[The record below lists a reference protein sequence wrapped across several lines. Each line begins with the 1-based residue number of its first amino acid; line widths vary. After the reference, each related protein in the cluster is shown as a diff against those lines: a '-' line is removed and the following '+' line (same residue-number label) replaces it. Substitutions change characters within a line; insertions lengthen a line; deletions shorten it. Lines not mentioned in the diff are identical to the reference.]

1 MVLMGRGNATRAAA
15 AVAAAIGVA
24 LSLTAVTIP
33 GARAADDKPIVMK
46 IALATLDD
54 VLHQYAK
61 NYAAA
66 VEKDSAGRI
75 KVEIYPASQLGSIQ
89 RQAEG
94 VQFGA
99 IQCQIV
105 APDFLVGIDERF
117 EVLAAPGL
125 VTSMAQ
131 GQRLAADPAVR
142 QLMLGLGADKGLH
155 GAALLMSTPSSV
167 IAKAPIRHLADFK
180 GKKVRIFASEFESV
194 AMKRLGA
201 TPKPMTLAEVLPAL
215 LDNSIDAAVSTLTIF
230 GPLHFASAAKYIT
243 EIGQPAIF
251 GVVELSKKWY
261 DSLPADL
268 QQILDR
274 DAAAESVTINPQAI
288 AINDAARKAWLA
300 SGGELISLPDDEQ
313 STLLKIVAGVGD
325 EVSNAKPELSAAY
338 KVVTEAAQRLR

>member
-1 MVLMGRGNATRAAA
+1 MGVDMVLAGRGIATWSRAAA
-15 AVAAAIGVA
+15 LALG
-24 LSLTAVTIP
+24 LSLIAPNV
-33 GARAADDKPIVMK
+33 AHAADDKPQDKTHVMK

-66 VEKDSAGRI
+66 VEKNSGGRI

-105 APDFLVGIDERF
+105 APEFLVGIDERF

-131 GQRLAADPAVR
+131 GQRLAADAAV
-142 QLMLGLGADKGLH
+142 LKLILGLGADKGLH

-180 GKKVRIFASEFESV
+180 GKKVRIFASQFE
-194 AMKRLGA
+194 A
-201 TPKPMTLAEVLPAL
+201 
-215 LDNSIDAAVSTLTIF
+215 
-230 GPLHFASAAKYIT
+230 
-243 EIGQPAIF
+243 
-251 GVVELSKKWY
+251 
-261 DSLPADL
+261 
-268 QQILDR
+268 
-274 DAAAESVTINPQAI
+274 
-288 AINDAARKAWLA
+288 
-300 SGGELISLPDDEQ
+300 
-313 STLLKIVAGVGD
+313 
-325 EVSNAKPELSAAY
+325 
-338 KVVTEAAQRLR
+338 

>member
-1 MVLMGRGNATRAAA
+1 MVLMGRGNATRAS
-15 AVAAAIGVA
+15 AVAAAAIAAA
-24 LSLTAVTIP
+24 LSVSP
-33 GARAADDKPIVMK
+33 VMMPRARAADDKPIVMK

-54 VLHQYAK
+54 VLHQYVK
-61 NYAAA
+61 NFAAA

-75 KVEIYPASQLGSIQ
+75 KAEIYPASQLGSIQ

-99 IQCQIV
+99 IQCQVV
-105 APDFLVGIDERF
+105 APEFLVGIDERF

-131 GQRLAADPAVR
+131 GQRVAADPAVR

-155 GAALLMSTPSSV
+155 GAALWMSTPSSV

-180 GKKVRIFASEFESV
+180 GKKVRIFASQFESV
-194 AMKRLGA
+194 ALTRLGA
-201 TPKPMTLAEVLPAL
+201 IAKPMTLAEVLPAL
-215 LDNSIDAAVSTLTIF
+215 HDNSIDGAVSGITIF
-230 GPLHFASAAKYIT
+230 GPLHFETAAKYVT

-261 DSLPADL
+261 DALPADL
-268 QQILDR
+268 QQILDK
-274 DAAAESVTINPQAI
+274 DATAESVAINPQAVT
-288 AINDAARKAWLA
+288 INDNARKAWLA
-300 SGGELISLPDDEQ
+300 NGGELISLPDDEQ
-313 STLLKIVAGVGD
+313 SSLLKIVAGVGD

-338 KVVTEAAQRLR
+338 KVVTEAAQRVH